1 MYQASI
7 QSKTAVRAS
16 CLVRKERP
24 RRSSFSSVAWKACEM
39 QGVLGL
45 AVRAI
50 DYECGRIPAQLRKAF
65 LAAFAK
71 LTVRG
76 EIERSV
82 ARVSD
87 HWPHDTIAVHVR
99 SWEGDD
105 FRRNLYAAR
114 RW

>member
-1 MYQASI
+1 
-7 QSKTAVRAS
+7 
-16 CLVRKERP
+16 
-24 RRSSFSSVAWKACEM
+24 M